1 MLKPK
6 ILTDNLKIVLGSKF
20 SKDTVW
26 LLMAQIVLFVCGFF
40 LNFIIVYK
48 SGTAGLGLFNKAMAF
63 YSIAS
68 IFFALGLNN
77 TLIKKIA
84 EKNKTLKE
92 ENTLFTSNIFFTFLV
107 SAILSTGFV
116 FLNKIATDVLG
127 IKAISQA
134 IVIPFFALP
143 FFNVN
148 KNFMAFYSGK
158 RDQKKVAIERI
169 LRWLLLLGFVVATV
183 LSGQSI
189 EIVLYCFLF
198 SEGCLFLFNIYSI
211 RKNIDFNFTRI
222 QVKENFAFGLKT
234 YISEIVSV
242 MNANVDIIIVG
253 FFLSLEEVGIYS
265 FIVFFVKT
273 LAVFPG
279 LIMQNINPIVSEFWT
294 KGDVQELKEK
304 IRKIKRVNF
313 YVVGAQFLTLL
324 LAYKIVTSFIKEE
337 FAGTYLYFII
347 CLTGYLFFALVYWSG
362 GMLIMMGKNKE
373 NNIRTLVVLAVC
385 VALQLI
391 FSYSYGLFGACLA
404 MFVSS
409 VLNYFL
415 LKIMINKTFKT
426 SII

>member
-1 MLKPK
+1 MQKPK
-6 ILTDNLKIVLGSKF
+6 ILIDNLKMLLGSKF

-26 LLMAQIVLFVCGFF
+26 LLTAQIVLFVCGFF
-40 LNFIIVYK
+40 LNFIIVFK

-63 YSIAS
+63 YTIAS

-77 TLIKKIA
+77 TLTKKIA

-107 SAILSTGFV
+107 SVLLSAGFI
-116 FLNKIATDVLG
+116 FLNKIATDILV
-127 IKAISQA
+127 IESISQA
-134 IVIPFFALP
+134 IIIPFFALP

-158 RDQKKVAIERI
+158 RNQKKVATERI
-169 LRWLLLLGFVVATV
+169 LRWLLLLGFVVVAV
-183 LSGQSI
+183 LFEQSI
-189 EIVLYCFLF
+189 EVVLYCFLF
-198 SEGCLFLFNIYSI
+198 SEGCLFLYNIYSV
-211 RKNIDFNFTRI
+211 RKNIDFNFTKV

-242 MNANVDIIIVG
+242 MNANIDIIVVS

-294 KGDVQELKEK
+294 KGNVQELKEK
-304 IRKIKRVNF
+304 IRKIKKVNF
-313 YVVGAQFLTLL
+313 YVVGAQFLGLL
-324 LAYKIVTSFIKEE
+324 LAYKIVTSFIKQE
-337 FAGTYLYFII
+337 FEDTYIYFII

-373 NNIRTLVVLAVC
+373 NNIRTLLVLVVC
-385 VALQLI
+385 VAMQLI
-391 FSYSYGLFGACLA
+391 LTYSYGLLGASLA
-404 MFVSS
+404 MFVGSI
-409 VLNYFL
+409 LNYFL

-426 SII
+426 AII

>member
-1 MLKPK
+1 MLKLK
-6 ILTDNLKIVLGSKF
+6 IVSDNLKVLLGSKF

-26 LLMAQIVLFVCGFF
+26 LLAAQIVLFGCGFF
-40 LNFIIVYK
+40 LNFIIVYE
-48 SGTAGLGLFNKAMAF
+48 SGAGGLGLFNRAMAS
-63 YSIAS
+63 YTIVS

-84 EKNKTLKE
+84 EKNKTEKE
-92 ENTLFTSNIFFTFLV
+92 ENTLFTSNIFFTFLI
-107 SAILSTGFV
+107 SAILSLAFI
-116 FLNKIATDVLG
+116 FLNKWATAILG
-127 IKAISQA
+127 LKEISQA
-134 IVIPFFALP
+134 IIIPFFALP

-158 RDQKKVAIERI
+158 RNQKKVAIERI
-169 LRWLLLLGFVVATV
+169 LRWLLLLLFVLFSV
-183 LSGQSI
+183 LSNQKI
-189 EIVLYCFLF
+189 ETFLYCFLF
-198 SEGCLFLFNIYSI
+198 SEGCLFLFNIYSV
-211 RKNIDFNFTRI
+211 RKNIDFNFTKK

-242 MNANVDIIIVG
+242 MNTNIDIIIVG

-294 KGDVQELKEK
+294 KGDVVELKEK
-304 IRKIKRVNF
+304 IGKIKKVNF
-313 YVVGAQFLTLL
+313 YVVITQFLLLL

-337 FAGTYLYFII
+337 FSGTYLYFSI
-347 CLTGYLFFALVYWSG
+347 CLAGYLFFAMVYWSG

-373 NNIRTLVVLAVC
+373 NNIRTLLVLLLCIVLQITFTNYYGLLGSC
-385 VALQLI
+385 VALFLCSI
-391 FSYSYGLFGACLA
+391 
-404 MFVSS
+404 
-409 VLNYFL
+409 LNYLL
-415 LKIMINKTFKT
+415 LKVMINNTFKT

>member
-6 ILTDNLKIVLGSKF
+6 NLTDNVKILLVSKF

-63 YSIAS
+63 YTIAS
-68 IFFALGLNN
+68 IFCALGLNN

-84 EKNKTLKE
+84 EKNKTLNE

-107 SAILSTGFV
+107 SAFLSTGFI
-116 FLNKIATDVLG
+116 FLNEIATNVLG
-127 IKAISQA
+127 IKSISQA

-158 RDQKKVAIERI
+158 RDQKKVATERI
-169 LRWLLLLGFVVATV
+169 LRWLLLLGFVVTTV

-189 EIVLYCFLF
+189 EVVLYCFLF
-198 SEGCLFLFNIYSI
+198 SEGCLFFFNIYSV
-211 RKNIDFNFTRI
+211 RKNIDFNFTRA

-242 MNANVDIIIVG
+242 MNANIDIIIVG
-253 FFLSLEEVGIYS
+253 IFLPIEELGIYS

-279 LIMQNINPIVSEFWT
+279 LIMQNINPVVSEFWT

-304 IRKIKRVNF
+304 IGKIKKVNF
-313 YVVGAQFLTLL
+313 YIVGAQFLVLL
-324 LAYKIVTSFIKEE
+324 MAYKIVTSFIKEE
-337 FAGTYLYFII
+337 FAGTYIYFVI

-373 NNIRTLVVLAVC
+373 NNIRTLMVLILCVV
-385 VALQLI
+385 LQLI
-391 FSYSYGLFGACLA
+391 FTNYFGLLGSCVA
-404 MFVSS
+404 MFLCSI
-409 VLNYFL
+409 LNYFL